1 MFGGIVSKVK
11 SVVAGVKSIVAEKH
25 AKMIMCAPVA
35 AATSLALPM
44 MSFASEGETS
54 LDVTQALSTSF
65 SSMANTMLATIAATL
80 PVVMSVMSAY
90 ICINYGIKFFKR
102 FAK

>member
-1 MFGGIVSKVK
+1 MLEK
-11 SVVAGVKSIVAEKH
+11 VKSIVAEKRN
-25 AKMIMCAPVA
+25 MLMCAPVA
-35 AATSLALPM
+35 VATSLALPM
-44 MSFASEGETS
+44 MSWASES
-54 LDVTQALSTSF
+54 V

-90 ICINYGIKFFKR
+90 ICINYGIKFFRR

>member
-11 SVVAGVKSIVAEKH
+11 SVVTRAKSFVAEKR
-25 AKMIMCAPVA
+25 AVIMCAPVA
-35 AATSLALPM
+35 VATSLALPM
-44 MSFASEGETS
+44 MSYAADGDNA
-54 LDVTQALSTSF
+54 LDVTQALTTSF

-90 ICINYGIKFFKR
+90 ICINYGIKFFRR

>member
-1 MFGGIVSKVK
+1 MFGGKVK
-11 SVVAGVKSIVAEKH
+11 SVVTRAKSFVSEKR
-25 AKMIMCAPVA
+25 AVIMCAPVA
-35 AATSLALPM
+35 VATSLALPM
-44 MSFASEGETS
+44 MSYASEVDSSTS

-90 ICINYGIKFFKR
+90 ICINYGIKFFRR

>member
-1 MFGGIVSKVK
+1 MLEK
-11 SVVAGVKSIVAEKH
+11 VKSIVAEKRN
-25 AKMIMCAPVA
+25 MLMCAPVA
-35 AATSLALPM
+35 VATSLALPM
-44 MSFASEGETS
+44 MSWASESESSTS
-54 LDVTQALSTSF
+54 LDVTSALSTSF

-90 ICINYGIKFFKR
+90 ICINYGIKFFRR